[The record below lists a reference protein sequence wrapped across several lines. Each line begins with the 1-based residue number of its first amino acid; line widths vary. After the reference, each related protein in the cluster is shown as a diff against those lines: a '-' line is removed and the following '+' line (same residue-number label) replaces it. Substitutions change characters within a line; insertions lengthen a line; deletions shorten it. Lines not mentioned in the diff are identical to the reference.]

1 MIDIK
6 DKLLD
11 VLRADTALMTILG
24 GTPADPRI
32 YPYYEGKADVKP
44 AKPVYITYSQS
55 ANPESPFAVQSPVFT
70 FIIWGRHWT
79 QVEAARDRFYVLFH
93 KQIHVTVTPYDRRLY
108 TKVVNEVDSF
118 QQQPDFAG
126 KTVYV
131 RAGWST
137 V

>member
-11 VLRADTALMTILG
+11 VLRADTALMAIIG

-32 YPYYEGKADVKP
+32 YAYYEGQATISATKP
-44 AKPVYITYSQS
+44 AYITYSQS
-55 ANPESPFAVQSPVFT
+55 ASPEATFAVENPVFT
-70 FIIWGRHWT
+70 FVIWARTWT
-79 QVEAARDRFYVLFH
+79 TVERARDRFRALFH
-93 KQIHVTVTPYDRRLY
+93 KQILITDAPDSRRLY
-108 TKVVNEVDSF
+108 TKIINEVDSF
-118 QQQPDFAG
+118 QQQPDFTG
-126 KTVYV
+126 KTLHV

>member
-11 VLRADTALMTILG
+11 VLRADTAFMALTG
-24 GTPADPRI
+24 GTVAAPRI
-32 YPYYEGKADVKP
+32 YPYYEGKAEITP
-44 AKPVYITYSQS
+44 AKPAYVTYSQS
-55 ANPESPFAVQSPVFT
+55 ANPEAPFAVQSPVFT
-70 FIIWGRHWT
+70 FIIWGRNWT
-79 QVEAARDRFYVLFH
+79 RVEEIRDRFYALFH
-93 KQIHVTVTPYDRRLY
+93 QQILVTTSPYSRRLY

-126 KTVYV
+126 KTIYV